1 MTGTLF
7 FIGIVYLVGVIKPNI
22 KVDDLLPLII
32 GGVVSMMFTSKL
44 SLLIAA
50 VLTVLCLKISL
61 VVKEGIEKVK
71 KPPPPKEKEPSEKER
86 REAERREDERREAE
100 RREAERQEAERR
112 AREDAAR
119 LAAERRAREDAA
131 RLAAERRMRNG
142 GRGRG
147 TQKPF
152 NRITNDIYKG
162 ANKINNFIRSSDYR
176 SFFELRK

>member
-1 MTGTLF
+1 MNKLLNSREMTGTLF

-61 VVKEGIEKVK
+61 VVKEGIEKEK
-71 KPPPPKEKEPSEKER
+71 KPPPKKKEKEPSEKER
-86 REAERREDERREAE
+86 
-100 RREAERQEAERR
+100 QEAETRVR
-112 AREDAAR
+112 D
-119 LAAERRAREDAA
+119 
-131 RLAAERRMRNG
+131 G

-147 TQKPF
+147 TQKAF
-152 NRITNDIYKG
+152 NKITNDINKG
-162 ANKINNFIRSSDYR
+162 ANRINNFFRSSDYR
-176 SFFELRK
+176 SFFEPR

>member
-119 LAAERRAREDAA
+119 LAAERR
-131 RLAAERRMRNG
+131 MRNG

>member
-1 MTGTLF
+1 MNKLLNSREMTGTLF

-61 VVKEGIEKVK
+61 VVKEGIEKEK
-71 KPPPPKEKEPSEKER
+71 KPPPKKKEKEPYEK
-86 REAERREDERREAE
+86 
-100 RREAERQEAERR
+100 ERQEAETRVR
-112 AREDAAR
+112 D
-119 LAAERRAREDAA
+119 
-131 RLAAERRMRNG
+131 G

-147 TQKPF
+147 TQKAF
-152 NRITNDIYKG
+152 NKITNDINKG
-162 ANKINNFIRSSDYR
+162 ANRINNFFRSSDYR
-176 SFFELRK
+176 SFFEPR

>member
-1 MTGTLF
+1 MNKLLNSREMTGTLF

-61 VVKEGIEKVK
+61 VVKEGIEKEK
-71 KPPPPKEKEPSEKER
+71 KPPPKKKEKEPSEKER
-86 REAERREDERREAE
+86 QEAERREAE
-100 RREAERQEAERR
+100 RREAERR
-112 AREDAAR
+112 ASEEAAR
-119 LAAERRAREDAA
+119 LEAETRARD
-131 RLAAERRMRNG
+131 G

-147 TQKPF
+147 TQKAF
-152 NRITNDIYKG
+152 NKITNDINKG
-162 ANKINNFIRSSDYR
+162 ANRINNFFRSNDYR
-176 SFFELRK
+176 TFFEPR